1 MKMSQKNQGIMYI
14 IMAAFFFACMSFF
27 IRKAGD
33 LPTMQKGF
41 FRNVVAM
48 FAAAVM
54 LLRTEDKFKIKKG
67 SIPSLLMR
75 AICGTIGLIC
85 NYYAI
90 DHMNISDANILNKLA
105 PFFAI
110 IMSALILNE
119 YANRF
124 EWSMVIV
131 AFIGALFVVKPTL
144 DMKCIPAVVAAIGGL
159 GAGTAYTFVRKLGKQ
174 GERGP
179 VIVMFFST
187 FSCIITLPFVIF
199 DFHPMTLM
207 QLIYLLI
214 AGSCAAAGQFTVT
227 QAYAKAPAKDI
238 SVFDY
243 SQVLFAAILGFLFL
257 NQIPDIYSIIGYII
271 IIGAAIIKWIHRCLL
286 YTSDAADD

>member
-214 AGSCAAAGQFTVT
+214 AGICAATGQFTVT

-271 IIGAAIIKWIHRCLL
+271 IIGAAIIKWIHR
-286 YTSDAADD
+286 D

>member
-1 MKMSQKNQGIMYI
+1 MKMPQKNQGIMYI

-271 IIGAAIIKWIHRCLL
+271 IIGAAIIKWIHR
-286 YTSDAADD
+286 D

>member
-1 MKMSQKNQGIMYI
+1 MSQKNQGIMYI

-48 FAAAVM
+48 FAATVM

-199 DFHPMTLM
+199 DYHPMTLM

-227 QAYAKAPAKDI
+227 QAYTKAPAKDI

-271 IIGAAIIKWIHRCLL
+271 IIGAAIIKWIHR
-286 YTSDAADD
+286 D

>member
-257 NQIPDIYSIIGYII
+257 NQIPDIYSLIGYII
-271 IIGAAIIKWIHRCLL
+271 IIGAAIIKWIRR
-286 YTSDAADD
+286 D

>member
-131 AFIGALFVVKPTL
+131 AFIGALFVVKPSL

-199 DFHPMTLM
+199 DYHPMTLI

-214 AGSCAAAGQFTVT
+214 AGTCAAAGQFTVT
-227 QAYAKAPAKDI
+227 QAYTKAPAKDI

-271 IIGAAIIKWIHRCLL
+271 IIGAAVIKWRHR
-286 YTSDAADD
+286 D

>member
-119 YANRF
+119 HANRF

-214 AGSCAAAGQFTVT
+214 AGICAAAGQFTVT

-271 IIGAAIIKWIHRCLL
+271 IISAAIIKWIHR
-286 YTSDAADD
+286 D

>member
-1 MKMSQKNQGIMYI
+1 MSQKNQGIMYI

-199 DFHPMTLM
+199 DYHPMTLM

-214 AGSCAAAGQFTVT
+214 AGICAAAGQFTVT

-271 IIGAAIIKWIHRCLL
+271 IIGAAIIKWIHR
-286 YTSDAADD
+286 D

>member
-199 DFHPMTLM
+199 DYHPMTLM

-271 IIGAAIIKWIHRCLL
+271 IIGAAIIKWIHR
-286 YTSDAADD
+286 D

>member
-1 MKMSQKNQGIMYI
+1 MSQKNQGIMYI

-41 FRNVVAM
+41 FRNIVAM

-119 YANRF
+119 YDNRF

-214 AGSCAAAGQFTVT
+214 AGICAAAGQFTVT

-271 IIGAAIIKWIHRCLL
+271 IIGAAIIKWIHR
-286 YTSDAADD
+286 D

>member
-1 MKMSQKNQGIMYI
+1 MSQKNQGIMYI

-48 FAAAVM
+48 FVATVM

-199 DFHPMTLM
+199 DYHPMTLM

-227 QAYAKAPAKDI
+227 QAYTKAPAKDI

-271 IIGAAIIKWIHRCLL
+271 IIGAAIIKWIHR
-286 YTSDAADD
+286 D

>member
-1 MKMSQKNQGIMYI
+1 MSQKNQGIMYI

-48 FAAAVM
+48 FVAAVM

-199 DFHPMTLM
+199 DYHPMTLM

-271 IIGAAIIKWIHRCLL
+271 IIGAAIIKWIHR
-286 YTSDAADD
+286 D

>member
-1 MKMSQKNQGIMYI
+1 MSQKNQGIMYI

-48 FAAAVM
+48 FAATVM

-124 EWSMVIV
+124 EWSMVII

-199 DFHPMTLM
+199 DYHPMTLM

-227 QAYAKAPAKDI
+227 QAYTKAPAKDI

-271 IIGAAIIKWIHRCLL
+271 IIGAAIIKWIHR
-286 YTSDAADD
+286 D

>member
-214 AGSCAAAGQFTVT
+214 AGICAAAGQFTVT
-227 QAYAKAPAKDI
+227 QAYAKVPAKDI

-271 IIGAAIIKWIHRCLL
+271 IIGAAIIKWIHR
-286 YTSDAADD
+286 D

>member
-48 FAAAVM
+48 FAATVM

-75 AICGTIGLIC
+75 AICGTLGLIC

-199 DFHPMTLM
+199 DYHPMTLM

-227 QAYAKAPAKDI
+227 QAYTKAPAKDI

-271 IIGAAIIKWIHRCLL
+271 IIGAAIIKWIHR
-286 YTSDAADD
+286 D

>member
-48 FAAAVM
+48 FVAAVM

-119 YANRF
+119 HANRF

-214 AGSCAAAGQFTVT
+214 AGICAAAGQFTVT

-271 IIGAAIIKWIHRCLL
+271 IISAAIIKWIHR
-286 YTSDAADD
+286 D

>member
-1 MKMSQKNQGIMYI
+1 MSQKNQGIMYI

-41 FRNVVAM
+41 FRNIVAM

-131 AFIGALFVVKPTL
+131 AFIGALFVVKPTM

-214 AGSCAAAGQFTVT
+214 AGICAAAGQFTVT

-271 IIGAAIIKWIHRCLL
+271 IIGAAIIKWIHR
-286 YTSDAADD
+286 D

>member
-1 MKMSQKNQGIMYI
+1 MSQKNQGIMYI

-48 FAAAVM
+48 FAAAIM

-131 AFIGALFVVKPTL
+131 AFIGALFVVKPSL
-144 DMKCIPAVVAAIGGL
+144 DIKCIPAVVAAIGGL

-199 DFHPMTLM
+199 DYHPMTLM

-227 QAYAKAPAKDI
+227 QAYTKAPAKDI

-243 SQVLFAAILGFLFL
+243 LQVLFAAILGFLFL
-257 NQIPDIYSIIGYII
+257 DQIPDIYSILGYII
-271 IIGAAIIKWIHRCLL
+271 IIGAAIIKWKHR
-286 YTSDAADD
+286 D

>member
-27 IRKAGD
+27 IRKAED

-199 DFHPMTLM
+199 DYHPMTLM

-271 IIGAAIIKWIHRCLL
+271 IIGAAIIKWIHR
-286 YTSDAADD
+286 D

>member
-1 MKMSQKNQGIMYI
+1 MSQKNQGIMYI

-214 AGSCAAAGQFTVT
+214 AGICAAAGQFTVT
-227 QAYAKAPAKDI
+227 QAYTKAPAKDI

-271 IIGAAIIKWIHRCLL
+271 IIGAAIIKWIHR
-286 YTSDAADD
+286 D

>member
-207 QLIYLLI
+207 QLIHLLI

-271 IIGAAIIKWIHRCLL
+271 IIGAAIIKWIHR
-286 YTSDAADD
+286 D

>member
-1 MKMSQKNQGIMYI
+1 MSQKNQGIMYI

-48 FAAAVM
+48 FAATVM

-67 SIPSLLMR
+67 SIPLLLMR

-199 DFHPMTLM
+199 DYHPMTLM

-227 QAYAKAPAKDI
+227 QAYTKAPAKDI

-271 IIGAAIIKWIHRCLL
+271 IIGAAIIKWIHR
-286 YTSDAADD
+286 D

>member
-1 MKMSQKNQGIMYI
+1 MSQKNQGIMYI

-54 LLRTEDKFKIKKG
+54 LLRTKDKFKIKKG

-271 IIGAAIIKWIHRCLL
+271 IIGAAIIKWIHR
-286 YTSDAADD
+286 D

>member
-48 FAAAVM
+48 FAATVM

-199 DFHPMTLM
+199 DYHPMTLM
-207 QLIYLLI
+207 QLIYLLV

-227 QAYAKAPAKDI
+227 QAYTKAPAKDI

-271 IIGAAIIKWIHRCLL
+271 IIGAAIIKWIHR
-286 YTSDAADD
+286 D

>member
-1 MKMSQKNQGIMYI
+1 MSQKNQGIMYI

-48 FAAAVM
+48 FAAAIM

-131 AFIGALFVVKPTL
+131 AFIGALFVVKPSL
-144 DMKCIPAVVAAIGGL
+144 DIKCIPAVVAAIGGL

-199 DFHPMTLM
+199 DYHPMTLM

-227 QAYAKAPAKDI
+227 QAYTKAPAKDI

-257 NQIPDIYSIIGYII
+257 DQIPDIYSILGYII
-271 IIGAAIIKWIHRCLL
+271 IIGAAIIKWKHR
-286 YTSDAADD
+286 D

>member
-1 MKMSQKNQGIMYI
+1 MSQKNQGIMYI

-41 FRNVVAM
+41 FRNIVAM

-214 AGSCAAAGQFTVT
+214 AGICAAAGQFTVT

-271 IIGAAIIKWIHRCLL
+271 IIGAAIIKWIHR
-286 YTSDAADD
+286 D

>member
-48 FAAAVM
+48 FAATVM
-54 LLRTEDKFKIKKG
+54 LLGTEDKFKIKKG

-75 AICGTIGLIC
+75 AICGTLGLIC

-199 DFHPMTLM
+199 DYHPMTLM
-207 QLIYLLI
+207 QLMYLLV

-227 QAYAKAPAKDI
+227 QAYTKAPAKDI

-271 IIGAAIIKWIHRCLL
+271 IIGAAIIKWIHR
-286 YTSDAADD
+286 D

>member
-1 MKMSQKNQGIMYI
+1 MSQKNQGIMYI

-199 DFHPMTLM
+199 DYHPMTLM

-214 AGSCAAAGQFTVT
+214 AGSCAAAGQFTVDR
-227 QAYAKAPAKDI
+227 K
-238 SVFDY
+238 SV
-243 SQVLFAAILGFLFL
+243 V
-257 NQIPDIYSIIGYII
+257 
-271 IIGAAIIKWIHRCLL
+271 
-286 YTSDAADD
+286 

>member
-105 PFFAI
+105 PLFAI

-271 IIGAAIIKWIHRCLL
+271 IIGAAIIKWIHR
-286 YTSDAADD
+286 D

>member
-1 MKMSQKNQGIMYI
+1 MSQKNQGIMYI

-199 DFHPMTLM
+199 DYHPMTLM

-227 QAYAKAPAKDI
+227 QAYTKAPAKDI

-271 IIGAAIIKWIHRCLL
+271 IIGAAIIKWIHR
-286 YTSDAADD
+286 D

>member
-48 FAAAVM
+48 FVATVM

-199 DFHPMTLM
+199 DYHPMTLM

-227 QAYAKAPAKDI
+227 QAYTKAPAKDI

-271 IIGAAIIKWIHRCLL
+271 IIGAAIIKWIHR
-286 YTSDAADD
+286 D

>member
-1 MKMSQKNQGIMYI
+1 MSQKNQGIMYI

-159 GAGTAYTFVRKLGKQ
+159 GAGTAYTFVRKLDKQ

-214 AGSCAAAGQFTVT
+214 AGICAAAGQFTVT

-271 IIGAAIIKWIHRCLL
+271 IIGAAIIKWIHR
-286 YTSDAADD
+286 D

>member
-179 VIVMFFST
+179 VIVMFFSI

-214 AGSCAAAGQFTVT
+214 AGICAAAGQFTVT

-271 IIGAAIIKWIHRCLL
+271 IIGAAIIKWIHR
-286 YTSDAADD
+286 D

>member
-54 LLRTEDKFKIKKG
+54 LLRTKDKFKIKKG

-271 IIGAAIIKWIHRCLL
+271 IIGAAIIKWIHR
-286 YTSDAADD
+286 D

>member
-1 MKMSQKNQGIMYI
+1 MSQKNQGIMYI

-105 PFFAI
+105 PLFAI

-271 IIGAAIIKWIHRCLL
+271 IIGAAIIKWIHR
-286 YTSDAADD
+286 D

>member
-131 AFIGALFVVKPTL
+131 AFIGALFVVKPSL

-199 DFHPMTLM
+199 DYHPMTLM

-214 AGSCAAAGQFTVT
+214 AGTCAAAGQFTVT
-227 QAYAKAPAKDI
+227 QAYTKAPAKDI

-271 IIGAAIIKWIHRCLL
+271 IIGAAVIKWRHR
-286 YTSDAADD
+286 D

>member
-214 AGSCAAAGQFTVT
+214 AGICAAAGQFTVT

-271 IIGAAIIKWIHRCLL
+271 IIGAAIIKWIHR
-286 YTSDAADD
+286 D

>member
-119 YANRF
+119 HANRF

-214 AGSCAAAGQFTVT
+214 AGICAAAGQFTVT

-271 IIGAAIIKWIHRCLL
+271 IIGAAIIKWIHR
-286 YTSDAADD
+286 D